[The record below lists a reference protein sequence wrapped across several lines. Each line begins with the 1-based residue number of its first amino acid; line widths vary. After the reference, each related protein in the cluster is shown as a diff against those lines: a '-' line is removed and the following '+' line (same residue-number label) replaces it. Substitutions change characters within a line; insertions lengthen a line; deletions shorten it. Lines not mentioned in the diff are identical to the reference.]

1 MILRIIIDL
10 LQLYLLC
17 LFIRII
23 LSWFPM
29 NPWGRGAKVARVFER
44 ITDPVLVPL
53 RRLIPPLRIGG
64 GALDLSPIIVLVV
77 LEIVIN
83 TLRSSSY

>member
-1 MILRIIIDL
+1 VILRILIDL
-10 LQLYLLC
+10 LQAYLLC
-17 LFIRII
+17 IFIRLI

-29 NPWGRGAKVARVFER
+29 NPWGNAAKAARVLER

-53 RRLIPPLRIGG
+53 RRIIPPLRIGG
-64 GALDLSPIIVLVV
+64 GAIDLSPLIVVFG

-83 TLRSSSY
+83 VLRSA

>member
-29 NPWGRGAKVARVFER
+29 SPWGSGAKVARVFER

-64 GALDLSPIIVLVV
+64 GAIDLSPLIVLVV

>member
-1 MILRIIIDL
+1 MILRIIADL

-23 LSWFPM
+23 LSWFPI
-29 NPWGRGAKVARVFER
+29 NPWGNGAKVARLFEK

-53 RRLIPPLRIGG
+53 RRVVPPLRIGG
-64 GALDLSPIIVLVV
+64 GAVDLSPLIVLVA

-83 TLRSSSY
+83 TLRRSAY